1 MLDYIIFTYHML
13 SSGVWT
19 DLLYFILPFSSILNV
34 CRLVLYQCFVTLTDV
49 INFIVCCRFGEV
61 HISVQPFLKFVAAR
75 ESFRW
80 LRFQL
85 FP

>member
-1 MLDYIIFTYHML
+1 MFIDDSDLII
-13 SSGVWT
+13 SGGECSVK
-19 DLLYFILPFSSILNV
+19 
-34 CRLVLYQCFVTLTDV
+34 LTDV